1 MRNLVP
7 KPTVAPPEPQEQP
20 QEETPRRRAYRPW
33 AELLMRTFGV
43 DVLACPRCEGR
54 MRLLAMITEPRAT
67 ARFLRALGEATDVPA
82 RAPARGPPY
91 WKSQVLRRSAGAE
104 QAAE

>member
-1 MRNLVP
+1 M
-7 KPTVAPPEPQEQP
+7 Q
-20 QEETPRRRAYRPW
+20 
-33 AELLMRTFGV
+33 TFGL

-54 MRLLAMITEPRAT
+54 MRLLVMITEPRTIAC
-67 ARFLRALGEATDVPA
+67 FLRALGEPPDVPP

-104 QAAE
+104 HAAE